1 MQHLEQSAVSSVE
14 EPRNTHRTRPDIVT
28 RPVAAI
34 LIVSAACLL
43 TLKGA
48 QAGTVKFNVS
58 DPQISN
64 NGNITI
70 TINGKPY
77 PVSVTVGMKAA
88 DKADAIADA
97 LDNAGFTV
105 SHDPGSTTVK
115 LPAMAATNTV
125 SFAVGTTGEQQDSI
139 SISGN
144 VLLASLDFNNPN
156 FNPQNFQGGT
166 AVFTGGFTT
175 DAGSL
180 AVSVSADSLSSTSG
194 TAVAQALYSLLEPEA
209 STFGV
214 NLSLHG
220 DVLGAAFNP
229 ADTVNGAGVI
239 FGTSSTSAGV
249 IGSISS
255 VPEPAT
261 LGLLCSGLLGMGVIF
276 RKRLRA
282 R

>member
-1 MQHLEQSAVSSVE
+1 MT
-14 EPRNTHRTRPDIVT
+14 RNGT
-28 RPVAAI
+28 
-34 LIVSAACLL
+34 
-43 TLKGA
+43 
-48 QAGTVKFNVS
+48 QAGNVNFKVS
-58 DPQISN
+58 DPQIST
-64 NGNITI
+64 NGKITI
-70 TINGKPY
+70 TINGKAY

-105 SHDPGSTTVK
+105 SHNPGSTSVK

-139 SISGN
+139 TVSGTL
-144 VLLASLDFNNPN
+144 VAASLDFNNPN
-156 FNPQNFQGGT
+156 FNPQNYQGGT
-166 AVFTGGFTT
+166 AVFTGGFST

-180 AVSVSADSLSSTSG
+180 AVSVNADSLSSTSG
-194 TAVAQALYSLLEPEA
+194 TAVAQALYSLLDPEA

-220 DVLGAAFNP
+220 DVIDATFNP
-229 ADTVNGAGVI
+229 ADTVNGAGVV

-261 LGLLCSGLLGMGVIF
+261 LGLLCSGLLGMGLIF
-276 RKRLRA
+276 RKRQQGASSEHCHRTLGRQPVA
-282 R
+282 NLASRMPVPCSC